1 MTGGAVT
8 NAAEPV
14 TRLHP
19 LSPLL
24 RSIRLLLFAIAA
36 ISWQGYADLGF
47 ASWLVLVGLVL
58 LGVGALSVVSW
69 WFTGYHVVG
78 RELRVYEGM
87 LWRRTRTIPLER
99 LQAVDV
105 VRPALARLAG
115 LAELRLEVVGAG
127 KTEAPLA
134 FLPIGDAVA
143 LRDRLLRLAT
153 RTPHVVAAAPG
164 EPVGAAAGASAAAEP
179 PLRVLHTVDNRD
191 VLLGQMLTPQV
202 WSVPFGIVFVGLQF
216 LSENRGWTLIGV
228 ASLLTAVVGV
238 VQVPVRRVM
247 QDWGFRMAVAPGGLR
262 LRGGLLETLSQ
273 TVAPMRVQAIGVT
286 WPLLWRPTRWVR
298 AVIDVAGYGAQ
309 EGQSERQVT
318 RLLPVGDVSTARR
331 LVAEVLPGVDI
342 TALPLAPIPR
352 RARWLAPLAQ
362 PILGAALADRVF
374 ATTDGRVTR
383 QLVVVPYERI
393 QSVRIVQGPIER
405 RLGLASVH
413 ADTAGALRAVAA
425 HRDLADAR
433 ALAAA
438 LSERARTARAALAG
452 TRAGPDHPA
461 LDEAPAGRP
470 AADDGSPAS
479 SPAASSPATDGLAAE
494 DPTPEG
500 PVAGDRATRGC

>member
-1 MTGGAVT
+1 MTNGTTT

-24 RSIRLLLFAIAA
+24 RSIRLLLLGIAA
-36 ISWQGYADLGF
+36 ISWQGYAELGPVG
-47 ASWLVLVGLVL
+47 WLVLVGLVL
-58 LGVGALSVVSW
+58 LCAGALSVVSW

-87 LWRRTRTIPLER
+87 LWRRTRAIPLER

-134 FLPIGDAVA
+134 FLPLGDAVA

-153 RTPHVVAAAPG
+153 RTPHVVVAAPG
-164 EPVGAAAGASAAAEP
+164 EAADTAAEP

-228 ASLLTAVVGV
+228 ASLLTAVIGV

-247 QDWGFRMAVAPGGLR
+247 QDWGFRAAVAPGGLR
-262 LRGGLLETLSQ
+262 LRGGLLETRSQ
-273 TVAPMRVQAIGVT
+273 TVAPTRVQAIGVT

-298 AVIDVAGYGAQ
+298 AVLDVAGYGAQ
-309 EGQSERQVT
+309 EGQTERQVT
-318 RLLPVGDVSTARR
+318 RLLPVGDVSTARH

-342 TALPLAPIPR
+342 TALPLTPTPR

-362 PILGAALADRVF
+362 PVLGAALADRVF

-393 QSVRIVQGPIER
+393 QSVRIVQGPLER

-425 HRDLADAR
+425 HRELADAR
-433 ALAAA
+433 VLAAA
-438 LSERARTARAALAG
+438 LSERARAARAEAA
-452 TRAGPDHPA
+452 RA
-461 LDEAPAGRP
+461 EAPDDPYRP
-470 AADDGSPAS
+470 TTAHRVTWPPEVPVTGDDQTPPTAA
-479 SPAASSPATDGLAAE
+479 
-494 DPTPEG
+494 
-500 PVAGDRATRGC
+500 

>member
-1 MTGGAVT
+1 MTGGAMT

-47 ASWLVLVGLVL
+47 TGWLVLVGLVL

-164 EPVGAAAGASAAAEP
+164 GTVGAAAGAAAEP

-393 QSVRIVQGPIER
+393 QSVRIVQGPLER

-438 LSERARTARAALAG
+438 LSERARAARAALAG

-461 LDEAPAGRP
+461 PDEAPAGSP
-470 AADDGSPAS
+470 AADS
-479 SPAASSPATDGLAAE
+479 LAAE
-494 DPTPEG
+494 DPAPEG
-500 PVAGDRATRGC
+500 LAGDRATRGS